1 MERPKDCAVPNAHDR
16 LRQRLRPSGCNFKR
30 RCGPLDGFVRNSDLL
45 WTFPSGASGEDISL
59 WVETNLMTMRKPVLC
74 SAACLLLC
82 CTTIAATR
90 ILAQQVATTSAQAQD
105 DLDFADR
112 LLMPNV
118 PVTLMRLEDV
128 ADVNDDLFNMPV
140 IDAAGYPVGHFRRV
154 ETKVPGDVVAVI
166 TLNGSRRTI
175 AVLTEHVRYEPA
187 GRLIIA
193 DLTTFEL
200 DRTPSEFPS
209 G

>member
-1 MERPKDCAVPNAHDR
+1 
-16 LRQRLRPSGCNFKR
+16 
-30 RCGPLDGFVRNSDLL
+30 
-45 WTFPSGASGEDISL
+45 
-59 WVETNLMTMRKPVLC
+59 MTTGKPVLC
-74 SAACLLLC
+74 GAAGLLLC
-82 CTTIAATR
+82 CTTIAATPVLGQP
-90 ILAQQVATTSAQAQD
+90 IATPSAQAQD
-105 DLDFADR
+105 DPNDLDFADR

-118 PVTLMRLEDV
+118 PIRLMRLEDV

-175 AVLTEHVRYEPA
+175 AVLTDHVRYESA
-187 GRLIIA
+187 RRLIIA

>member
-1 MERPKDCAVPNAHDR
+1 
-16 LRQRLRPSGCNFKR
+16 
-30 RCGPLDGFVRNSDLL
+30 
-45 WTFPSGASGEDISL
+45 
-59 WVETNLMTMRKPVLC
+59 MTTRKPILC
-74 SAACLLLC
+74 GAACLLLC
-82 CTTIAATR
+82 CTTIAATPV
-90 ILAQQVATTSAQAQD
+90 LAQQGATPSAQAQYD
-105 DLDFADR
+105 QADLDFADR

-118 PVTLMRLEDV
+118 PATLMRLADV
-128 ADVNDDLFNMPV
+128 ADVNDELFNMPV

-166 TLNGSRRTI
+166 ALNGSRRAI
-175 AVLTEHVRYEPA
+175 AVLTDHVRYEPA
-187 GRLIIA
+187 RRRIIA